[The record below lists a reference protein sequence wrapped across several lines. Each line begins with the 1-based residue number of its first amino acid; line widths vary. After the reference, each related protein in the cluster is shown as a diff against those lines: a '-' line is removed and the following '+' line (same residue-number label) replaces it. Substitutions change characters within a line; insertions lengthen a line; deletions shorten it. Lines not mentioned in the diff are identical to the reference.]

1 MAAYIKF
8 LRSSGLDVH
17 LMDDWANKALTTIN
31 ETSCT
36 RPWYWITLLAREQEG
51 INHHSPGGS
60 SDASGSYSSTMN
72 GHQNGL
78 DSPPLYPSATGLGG
92 NGPVRKRYDD
102 CSSTI
107 AEDSQTKCEYML
119 NSMPKRLCL
128 VCGDIASGY
137 HYGVASCEACKAF
150 FKRTIQDSKFLGMGA
165 QGRDVILQISNLDLA
180 TLLKL
185 ELAAVQK
192 VSVRLEHELH
202 QQPTFP
208 HSKSFDT
215 GNIEYSCPATNECE
229 ITKRRRKSCQACRFM
244 KCLKVGMLKEGDLAS
259 DFGLRIIRYKID
271 IVSDGN
277 ITLCLDLRSQSTPSQ
292 LSTQTPHTV
301 STVAFSC
308 AILVIPLRCLSHSQL
323 VERESPVD
331 GIYHCVTIRGPLILQ
346 FERQCRFQCKEVS
359 GVTGIGVRLDRV
371 RGGRQK
377 YKRRIDA
384 ENSPYLNPQLVQ
396 PAKKPYNKIVSHLLV
411 AEPEKIYA
419 MPDPTVPD
427 SDIKALTT
435 LCDLADRELVVII
448 GWAKHI
454 PGFSTLSLADQMS
467 LLQSAWMEILIL
479 GVVYRSLSF
488 EDELVYAEDYIMD
501 EDQSKLA
508 GLLDLNNAI
517 LQLVK
522 KYKSMKLEKE
532 EFVTLKA
539 IALANSDS
547 MHIEDVEAVQKLQ
560 DVLHEALQDYEAGQH
575 MEDPRRAGK
584 MLMTLPLLRQTSTK
598 AVQHFYNIKLEGKVP
613 MHKLFLEMLEAKV

>member
-1 MAAYIKF
+1 MSSKERHLESNCPSYIKTEP
-8 LRSSGLDVH
+8 SSP
-17 LMDDWANKALTTIN
+17 A
-31 ETSCT
+31 S
-36 RPWYWITLLAREQEG
+36 LADS

-78 DSPPLYPSATGLGG
+78 DSPTLYGPGAGPL
-92 NGPVRKRYDD
+92 GPAGASKRYED

-107 AEDSQTKCEYML
+107 GEDSQIKCEYML

-150 FKRTIQDSKFLGMGA
+150 FKRTIQ
-165 QGRDVILQISNLDLA
+165 
-180 TLLKL
+180 
-185 ELAAVQK
+185 
-192 VSVRLEHELH
+192 
-202 QQPTFP
+202 
-208 HSKSFDT
+208 
-215 GNIEYSCPATNECE
+215 
-229 ITKRRRKSCQACRFM
+229 
-244 KCLKVGMLKEGDLAS
+244 
-259 DFGLRIIRYKID
+259 
-271 IVSDGN
+271 
-277 ITLCLDLRSQSTPSQ
+277 
-292 LSTQTPHTV
+292 
-301 STVAFSC
+301 
-308 AILVIPLRCLSHSQL
+308 
-323 VERESPVD
+323 
-331 GIYHCVTIRGPLILQ
+331 
-346 FERQCRFQCKEVS
+346 
-359 GVTGIGVRLDRV
+359 GVRLDRV

-384 ENSPYLNPQLVQ
+384 ENSPYLNPQLAL

-435 LCDLADRELVVII
+435 LCDLADRELVVNI

-479 GVVYRSLSF
+479 RVVYRSLSF
-488 EDELVYAEDYIMD
+488 EDKLVYAEDYIMD

-522 KYKSMKLEKE
+522 KYKAMKLEKE

-575 MEDPRRAGK
+575 PEDPRRAGK
-584 MLMTLPLLRQTSTK
+584 LLMTLPLLRQTSTK
-598 AVQHFYNIKLEGKVP
+598 AVQHFYSIKQDGKVP
-613 MHKLFLEMLEAKV
+613 MHKLFLELLEAKV

>member
-1 MAAYIKF
+1 MSSKDRHIDSSCSSYIKTEP
-8 LRSSGLDVH
+8 SSP
-17 LMDDWANKALTTIN
+17 ASLTD
-31 ETSCT
+31 S
-36 RPWYWITLLAREQEG
+36 

-78 DSPPLYPSATGLGG
+78 DSPPLYPSAAGLGG

-150 FKRTIQDSKFLGMGA
+150 FKRTIQ
-165 QGRDVILQISNLDLA
+165 
-180 TLLKL
+180 
-185 ELAAVQK
+185 
-192 VSVRLEHELH
+192 
-202 QQPTFP
+202 
-208 HSKSFDT
+208 
-215 GNIEYSCPATNECE
+215 
-229 ITKRRRKSCQACRFM
+229 
-244 KCLKVGMLKEGDLAS
+244 
-259 DFGLRIIRYKID
+259 
-271 IVSDGN
+271 
-277 ITLCLDLRSQSTPSQ
+277 
-292 LSTQTPHTV
+292 
-301 STVAFSC
+301 
-308 AILVIPLRCLSHSQL
+308 
-323 VERESPVD
+323 
-331 GIYHCVTIRGPLILQ
+331 
-346 FERQCRFQCKEVS
+346 
-359 GVTGIGVRLDRV
+359 GVRLDRV